1 MAFFRNDAINRVNLH
16 SAVQTFAQAG
26 GGVFLFAFL
35 LKVGVPA
42 HWALLA
48 EAGIVTG
55 RFLIRPAILPLARRF
70 GLKPLL
76 IAGTLGMCLQY
87 PLLAQVDGVGAQL
100 LILSAT
106 RCIAEVV
113 YWVSYN
119 AYFISLGDDE
129 HRGHQISAR
138 EALVAGAGIAAP
150 LAGAWALTR
159 LDAQWMFGGVA
170 LVQAAS
176 VLPLLGAPG
185 VAVKR
190 EAAGVLRAARLT
202 LLLNAADG
210 WLDTWFLSVWRL
222 VLFVTLAQ
230 SFSAYGGAMALA
242 AAAGAGFGLLLGRH
256 VDRGGGRRAVVIAYG
271 TLALVVVLRAASGGA
286 PALALAANAA
296 GPIAMALLSPA
307 LGAAIGTSVKS
318 SPCALRTTI
327 ANEGAWDIGCGAA
340 CLTAAAVASSAAPL
354 APAILLALPAVA
366 LTAVLL
372 RRYYS
377 ERAAAPLQAA

>member
-16 SAVQTFAQAG
+16 TAVQTFAQAG
-26 GGVFLFAFL
+26 GGVFFFAFL

-48 EAGIVTG
+48 EAGMVSG
-55 RFLIRPAILPLARRF
+55 RFLLRPAILPLARRF

-76 IAGTLGMCLQY
+76 IAGALGMGLQY

-119 AYFISLGDDE
+119 SYFISLGDDE

-138 EALVAGAGIAAP
+138 EALVAGASIGAP

-159 LDAQWMFGGVA
+159 LGAEWMFSAVA

-176 VLPLLGAPG
+176 VLPLLGAPD
-185 VAVKR
+185 VAVKP
-190 EAAGVLRAARLT
+190 EAAGVLRAAKLT

-210 WLDTWFLSVWRL
+210 WLDTWFFYVWQI

-242 AAAGAGFGLLLGRH
+242 GATGAIFGLLLGRH
-256 VDRGGGRRAVVIAYG
+256 VDAGGGRRAVLIAYG
-271 TLALVVVLRAASGGA
+271 ALALVVALRAMSGGA

-296 GPIAMALLSPA
+296 GPIVMALLSPA
-307 LGAAIGTSVKS
+307 LGAATCTLVKS
-318 SPCALRTTI
+318 SPCVLRTTV
-327 ANEGAWDIGCGAA
+327 ANEGAWDIGCGAG
-340 CLTAAAVASSAAPL
+340 CLTAAAVAASGAPL
-354 APAILLALPAVA
+354 APALLLALPAVA

-372 RRYYS
+372 RRFYA
-377 ERAAAPLQAA
+377 ERTAAPRLAA